1 MENATA
7 PGASGGRDSGGTVA
21 RYASTVFWVMFAIN
35 LFNYLDRYILP
46 AALSKIQNEFHLSD
60 TQAGALS
67 TAFLLVYSIAALPL
81 SIWADRGVRKNV
93 IAVCVGIWSVAT
105 LLSGL
110 AVGFGTLFL
119 SRALVGIGEA
129 GYYPAGTS
137 LLSDYFPRS
146 MRARVMSRWGAGSLV
161 GLAIGFSAG
170 GIIAGSLGWR
180 VAFFVAAL
188 PGLLF
193 AFLAWRMH
201 EPVRGSADGWIQ
213 GGATS
218 QPLGVRIGL
227 LLRTRTVVVAILVQI
242 FAFWVLGAAA
252 YWLPV
257 YLQRSFGFKEG
268 KAGVVSGGV
277 LVVSGI
283 LGVLLGAALA
293 DVLTKRWAG
302 GRVLACGV
310 SLLVGAPCLA
320 LAVTRSEFAVFL
332 PLFFASGLLLNMYSG
347 PLAAVS
353 QDVVPPESRALVVS
367 MTLLIGHLLGDVTS
381 PLIVGAISDHLGGG
395 AHGLSRALV
404 ITCPFMLICAGI
416 IGIIGARV
424 VGRDLDRVEEHRLAY
439 RA

>member
-1 MENATA
+1 MDDATV
-7 PGASGGRDSGGTVA
+7 PGVSGGRENAGTVA

-110 AVGFGTLFL
+110 AVGFGTLFV

-137 LLSDYFPRS
+137 LLSDYFPRTE
-146 MRARVMSRWGAGSLV
+146 RARVMSRWGAGSLV

-180 VAFFVAAL
+180 VAFFIAAL

-193 AFLAWRMH
+193 AFLAWRMR
-201 EPVRGSADGWIQ
+201 EPVRGSADGWMDK
-213 GGATS
+213 AAD
-218 QPLGVRIGL
+218 QPLGMRLGL
-227 LLRTRTVVVAILVQI
+227 LLRTRTVVVGILVQI

-293 DVLTKRWAG
+293 DALTKRWAG
-302 GRVLACGV
+302 GRVLACGI
-310 SLLVGAPCLA
+310 SLLVAAPCLA
-320 LAVTRSEFAVFL
+320 LAVTRSGFGVFL

-347 PLAAVS
+347 PLTAVS

-367 MTLLIGHLLGDVTS
+367 VTLLIGHLFGDVTS
-381 PLIVGAISDHLGGG
+381 PLIVGVISDHLGGG

-404 ITCPFMLICAGI
+404 FTCPFMLICAGVV
-416 IGIIGARV
+416 GIIGARV
-424 VGRDLDRVEEHRLAY
+424 VGHDLDRIEERRLAF